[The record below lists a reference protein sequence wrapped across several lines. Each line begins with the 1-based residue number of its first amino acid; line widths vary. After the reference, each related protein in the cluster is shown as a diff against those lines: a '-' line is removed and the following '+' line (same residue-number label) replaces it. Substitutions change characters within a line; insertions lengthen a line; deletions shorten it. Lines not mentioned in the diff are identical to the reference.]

1 MDLTKGKTQP
11 KWRTLARERR
21 NQNGGLSNK
30 ETKIRNGLDE
40 RKDAT
45 KMADFQ
51 TKKPKC
57 KDLWAATFR
66 VDVEQLTSVLISAL
80 ASV

>member
-21 NQNGGLSNK
+21 NQ
-30 ETKIRNGLDE
+30 
-40 RKDAT
+40 
-45 KMADFQ
+45 KMADLMKETQ
-51 TKKPKC
+51 SKKGMADLTTKTQPKC